1 MENKMRFLPKR
12 LGCLLSLG
20 LFATALFLSPLW
32 AGPEALDNRQGRV
45 VSDIDR
51 LKSVIILSPSTE
63 ERREI
68 YYLYGD
74 SPLLVLNYTEGMVRQ
89 HQEFSDLLRKNGV
102 HPLDVVELLDNALS
116 NARKAGKLAGA
127 LAEIFPEQYPRLED
141 KIGRIKASVLLGR
154 SPEFF
159 FNYNEKGYLDP
170 LIPLSGAFFF
180 TRDFAVS
187 TPRGIILTNSRYKWR
202 KLEHLMGRFIFRF
215 ADELAKYPVVFDAE
229 AEGVH
234 CEGGDIIIKDER
246 TILMGIGNCSDPEA
260 ARKIAQKL
268 NMDVVGVS
276 MPPAD
281 KFSGANF
288 QILHLDTVFNL
299 VDRKKALTVPYLFL
313 KRYEAD
319 NPVVKY
325 LKAVNDQPK
334 GEPAKGEFDLTPTLN
349 MAIVALPKV
358 GWLTLYQA
366 GSGEAR
372 ELGTKLGDY
381 LLEEGYEIVPVGGD
395 PGDMR
400 EDQYID
406 ERALYELSLQGAN
419 VVQLA
424 PGKVV
429 AYAHNRFTNL
439 ALERRGIKVLAFEG
453 KYLADSLGGP
463 HCLTMPLVREQNPEN

>member
-1 MENKMRFLPKR
+1 MRLRPNLIDR
-12 LGCLLSLG
+12 LLSLG
-20 LFATALFLSPLW
+20 LFIMALFLLPLW
-32 AGPEALDNRQGRV
+32 ARPGVLDNRPGRV
-45 VSDIDR
+45 LSDIDR
-51 LKSVIILSPSTE
+51 LESVIILSPSTE

-89 HQEFSDLLRKNGV
+89 HREFTRLLRKNGV
-102 HPLDVVELLDNALS
+102 RPLDVVELLDNGLS
-116 NARKAGKLAGA
+116 NARKAGKLAAA

-141 KIGRIKASVLLGR
+141 KMDLMKASVLLGR

-187 TPRGIILTNSRYKWR
+187 TPLGIILTNSRYKWR
-202 KLEHLMGRFIFRF
+202 KTEHLLGRFVFRF
-215 ADELAKYPVVFDAE
+215 AEELTRYPVIFDAE

-234 CEGGDIIIKDER
+234 CEGGDIIIKDEK
-246 TILMGIGNCSDPEA
+246 TILMGIGNCSEPEA

-268 NMDVVGVS
+268 NMDVIGVS

-281 KFSGANF
+281 RFSGANF

-299 VDRKKALTVPYLFL
+299 VDRKKVLTVPYFFL
-313 KRYEAD
+313 KKFETD

-334 GEPAKGEFDLTPTLN
+334 DEPVKGEFDLTSTLSL
-349 MAIVALPKV
+349 AIEAIPKV
-358 GWLTLYQA
+358 GWLTLFQA

-372 ELGTKLGDY
+372 ELRTKLGDY
-381 LLEEGYEIVPVGGD
+381 LLEQGYEIIPVGGD
-395 PGDMR
+395 LDKMR

-424 PGKVV
+424 AGKVV

-439 ALERRGIKVLAFEG
+439 ALEGKGIRVLAFEG

-463 HCLTMPLVREQNPEN
+463 HCLTMPLVRDAFQSSARMK

>member
-1 MENKMRFLPKR
+1 
-12 LGCLLSLG
+12 
-20 LFATALFLSPLW
+20 
-32 AGPEALDNRQGRV
+32 
-45 VSDIDR
+45 
-51 LKSVIILSPSTE
+51 
-63 ERREI
+63 
-68 YYLYGD
+68 
-74 SPLLVLNYTEGMVRQ
+74 MVRQ
-89 HQEFSDLLRKNGV
+89 HKVFYDLLKKSGV
-102 HPLDVVELLDNALS
+102 RTLSLVDLLNNALF
-116 NARKAGKLAGA
+116 NARQEGKLEGA
-127 LAEIFPEQYPRLED
+127 LAAMLPEQYPRLKE
-141 KIGRIKASVLLGR
+141 KMGRITASVLLGR

-159 FNYNEKGYLDP
+159 FNYHEQGYLDP
-170 LIPLSGAFFF
+170 LIPTSGAFCF

-202 KLEHLMGRFIFRF
+202 KLEHLMGRFVFRF
-215 ADELAKYPVVFDAE
+215 ADELKTYPIVFDAE
-229 AEGVH
+229 AEGVR
-234 CEGGDIIIKDER
+234 CEGGDIIIMDEK

-268 NMDVVGVS
+268 KMDVVGVS

-299 VDRKKALTVPYLFL
+299 VDHKKALTIPYLFL
-313 KRYEAD
+313 KKYDTD

-334 GEPAKGEFDLTPTLN
+334 GEAAKGELDLTPSLN
-349 MAIVALPKV
+349 MAIEAIPKV
-358 GWLTLYQA
+358 GWLTLFQA
-366 GSGEAR
+366 GTGEAK

-381 LLEEGYEIVPVGGD
+381 LLEQGYEIIPVGGEL
-395 PGDMR
+395 GTMR

-424 PGKVV
+424 PGKVI
-429 AYAHNRFTNL
+429 AYKHNKFTNL
-439 ALERRGIKVLAFEG
+439 ALERKGIRVLAFEG

-463 HCLTMPLVREQNPEN
+463 HCLTMPLVRGENPD

>member
-1 MENKMRFLPKR
+1 
-12 LGCLLSLG
+12 
-20 LFATALFLSPLW
+20 LSPVR
-32 AGPEALDNRQGRV
+32 AKPEALDIQHGRV
-45 VSDIDR
+45 VSEIDPLR
-51 LKSVIILSPSTE
+51 SVIILSPSTE

-68 YYLYGD
+68 YTLYGD
-74 SPLLVLNYTEGMVRQ
+74 SPLLVLNYTEGMVQQ
-89 HQEFSDLLRKNGV
+89 HKKLSDLLKKSGV
-102 HPLDVVELLDNALS
+102 RTLNLVDLLENALF
-116 NARKAGKLAGA
+116 NARQAGRLEGA
-127 LAEIFPEQYPRLED
+127 LAEIFPDQFPRLREKMD
-141 KIGRIKASVLLGR
+141 RITASVLLGR

-159 FNYNEKGYLDP
+159 FSYNDKGALDP
-170 LIPLSGAFFF
+170 LIPLSGAFFY

-187 TPRGIILTNSRYKWR
+187 TPRGMILTNSRYRWR
-202 KLEHLMGRFIFRF
+202 NLEHLLGRFVFRF
-215 ADELAKYPVVFDAE
+215 ADQLKKHPIVFDAE

-234 CEGGDIIIKDER
+234 CEGGDIIIKDEK

-281 KFSGANF
+281 KYSGANF

-299 VDRKKALTVPYLFL
+299 VDQKKVLTVPYLFL
-313 KRYEAD
+313 KKYETA
-319 NPVVKY
+319 NPVVRY

-334 GEPAKGEFDLTPTLN
+334 GEPAKGEIDLSPSLII
-349 MAIVALPKV
+349 AIEAIPKV
-358 GWLTLYQA
+358 GWLTLFQA
-366 GSGEAR
+366 GSGEVR

-381 LLEEGYEIVPVGGD
+381 LLGQGYEIIPVGGEQ
-395 PGDMR
+395 GNMR

-424 PGKVV
+424 AGKVI
-429 AYAHNRFTNL
+429 AYGHNKFTNL
-439 ALERRGIKVLAFEG
+439 ALERKGIKVLAFEG

-463 HCLTMPLVREQNPEN
+463 HCLTMPLVRGQNPD

>member
-1 MENKMRFLPKR
+1 MSLNRKAVGVLFI
-12 LGCLLSLG
+12 LGFFVSV
-20 LFATALFLSPLW
+20 FFSSPIS
-32 AGPEALDNRQGRV
+32 AKPGAFDIPEGRV
-45 VSDIDR
+45 VSEVDR
-51 LKSVIILSPSTE
+51 LRSVIILSPSTE

-74 SPLLVLNYTEGMVRQ
+74 SPLLVLNYLEGMVQQ
-89 HQEFSDLLRKNGV
+89 HKKLSDLLRKSGV
-102 HPLDVVELLDNALS
+102 RTLNLVDLLDNALS
-116 NARKAGKLAGA
+116 NARKAGKLEGA
-127 LAEIFPEQYPRLED
+127 LADIFPEQYPRLGEKMD
-141 KIGRIKASVLLGR
+141 RITASVLLGR

-159 FNYNEKGYLDP
+159 FSYNEKGALDP
-170 LIPLSGAFFF
+170 LIPLSGAFFY

-187 TPRGIILTNSRYKWR
+187 TPHGIILTNSRYQWR
-202 KLEHLMGRFIFRF
+202 KLEHLLGRFVFRF
-215 ADELAKYPVVFDAE
+215 ADELTKHPIVFDAE

-234 CEGGDIIIKDER
+234 CEGGDIIIKDEK
-246 TILMGIGNCSDPEA
+246 TILMGIGNCSAPEA

-268 NMDVVGVS
+268 NVNVVGVS

-288 QILHLDTVFNL
+288 EILHLDTVFNL
-299 VDRKKALTVPYLFL
+299 VDHKKALTIPYLFL
-313 KRYEAD
+313 KKYETD

-325 LKAVNDQPK
+325 FRAVNDQPK
-334 GEPAKGEFDLTPTLN
+334 GEPKKGELDLSPSLK
-349 MAIVALPKV
+349 MAIEAIPKV
-358 GWLTLYQA
+358 GWLTLFQA
-366 GSGEAR
+366 SSGEAR

-381 LLEEGYEIVPVGGD
+381 LLEQGYEIIPVGGEL
-395 PGDMR
+395 GNMR

-429 AYAHNRFTNL
+429 AYKHNKFTNL
-439 ALERRGIKVLAFEG
+439 ALERKGIKVLAFEG

-463 HCLTMPLVREQNPEN
+463 HCLTMPLVREQNPD

>member
-1 MENKMRFLPKR
+1 MSLRPRAVSFLF
-12 LGCLLSLG
+12 SLG
-20 LFATALFLSPLW
+20 FFASAFFLTPIL
-32 AGPEALDNRQGRV
+32 AKPEALDGQPGRV
-45 VSDIDR
+45 FSDIDR

-89 HQEFSDLLRKNGV
+89 HKEFAGILRENGV
-102 HPLDVVELLDNALS
+102 RPLDVVELLDNALS
-116 NARKAGKLAGA
+116 NARKAGRLEGA
-127 LAEIFPEQYPRLED
+127 LAEIFPEQYPRLEG
-141 KIGRIKASVLLGR
+141 KIDRIKASALLGR

-159 FNYNEKGYLDP
+159 FNYNEKGYLEP

-215 ADELAKYPVVFDAE
+215 ADELSQHPVVFDAE

-234 CEGGDIIIKDER
+234 CEGGDIIIKDEK

-299 VDRKKALTVPYLFL
+299 VDRKKVLTIPYLFL

-334 GEPAKGEFDLTPTLN
+334 CEPAKGEFDLTPTLN
-349 MAIVALPKV
+349 MAIEAIPKV
-358 GWLTLYQA
+358 GWLTLFQA

-381 LLEEGYEIVPVGGD
+381 LLEEGYEIIPVGGD
-395 PGDMR
+395 LGDMR

-439 ALERRGIKVLAFEG
+439 ALGRKGIRVLAFDG

-463 HCLTMPLVREQNPEN
+463 HCLTMPLVREEFQSSARMK

>member
-1 MENKMRFLPKR
+1 MRLCPKVVGFL
-12 LGCLLSLG
+12 
-20 LFATALFLSPLW
+20 LFLGFFLGFFFSLPIL
-32 AGPEALDNRQGRV
+32 AKPEALDIQQGSV
-45 VSDIDR
+45 VSEIDH

-74 SPLLVLNYTEGMVRQ
+74 SPMLMLNYTEGMVRQ
-89 HQEFSDLLRKNGV
+89 HKNLSDLLRKNGV
-102 HPLDVVELLDNALS
+102 RTLSLVDLLDNALS
-116 NARKAGKLAGA
+116 NARKSGKIEGA
-127 LAEIFPEQYPRLED
+127 LAEMFPEQYPRLKEKTD
-141 KIGRIKASVLLGR
+141 RITASVLLGR

-170 LIPLSGAFFF
+170 LIPLSGAFFY

-187 TPRGIILTNSRYKWR
+187 TPLGIILTNSRYKWR
-202 KLEHLMGRFIFRF
+202 KLEHLMGRFVFRF
-215 ADELAKYPVVFDAE
+215 ADELKRHPIVFDAE

-234 CEGGDIIIKDER
+234 CEGGDIIIKDEK

-268 NMDVVGVS
+268 NMNVVGVS

-281 KFSGANF
+281 KFSGTNF

-299 VDRKKALTVPYLFL
+299 VDHKKALTIPYLFL
-313 KRYEAD
+313 KKYETD

-334 GEPAKGEFDLTPTLN
+334 GDPEKDELDLSPSLSI
-349 MAIVALPKV
+349 AIEAIPKV
-358 GWLTLYQA
+358 GWLTLFQA
-366 GSGEAR
+366 GTGEAR
-372 ELGTKLGDY
+372 ELGTQLGDY
-381 LLEEGYEIVPVGGD
+381 LLEQGYEIIPVGGE
-395 PGDMR
+395 PGNMR

-419 VVQLA
+419 VIQLA
-424 PGKVV
+424 PGKVI
-429 AYAHNRFTNL
+429 AYKHNTFTNL
-439 ALERRGIKVLAFEG
+439 ALERTGIRVLAFEG

-463 HCLTMPLVREQNPEN
+463 HCLTMPLLRADNRKN

>member
-1 MENKMRFLPKR
+1 MKTRICSGL
-12 LGCLLSLG
+12 CLVLI
-20 LFATALFLSPLW
+20 ACFLSPVR
-32 AGPEALDNRQGRV
+32 AKPEALDIQQGRV
-45 VSDIDR
+45 VSEIDPLR
-51 LKSVIILSPSTE
+51 SVIILSPSTE

-68 YYLYGD
+68 YTLYGD
-74 SPLLVLNYTEGMVRQ
+74 SPLLVLNYTEGMVQQ
-89 HQEFSDLLRKNGV
+89 HKKLSDLLRKSGV
-102 HPLDVVELLDNALS
+102 RTLNLVDLLENALF
-116 NARKAGKLAGA
+116 NARQAGKLEGA
-127 LAEIFPEQYPRLED
+127 LAEIFPEKYPRLEE
-141 KIGRIKASVLLGR
+141 KKNRITASVLLGR

-159 FNYNEKGYLDP
+159 FSYNEKGALDP
-170 LIPLSGAFFF
+170 LIPLSGAFFY

-187 TPRGIILTNSRYKWR
+187 TPRGMILTNSRYRWR
-202 KLEHLMGRFIFRF
+202 NLEHLLGRFVFRF
-215 ADELAKYPVVFDAE
+215 ADQLTKHPIVFDAE

-234 CEGGDIIIKDER
+234 CEGGDIIIKDEK

-281 KFSGANF
+281 KYSGANF

-299 VDRKKALTVPYLFL
+299 VDRKKVLTVPYLFL
-313 KRYEAD
+313 KKYEAA
-319 NPVVKY
+319 NPVVRY

-334 GEPAKGEFDLTPTLN
+334 GEPAKGEIDLSPSLN
-349 MAIVALPKV
+349 IAIEAIPKV
-358 GWLTLYQA
+358 GWLTLFQA

-381 LLEEGYEIVPVGGD
+381 LLGQGYEIIPVGGEQ
-395 PGDMR
+395 GNMR

-424 PGKVV
+424 AGKVI
-429 AYAHNRFTNL
+429 AYGHNKFTNL
-439 ALERRGIKVLAFEG
+439 ALERKGIKVLAFEG

-463 HCLTMPLVREQNPEN
+463 HCLTMPLVRGQNPD

>member
-1 MENKMRFLPKR
+1 
-12 LGCLLSLG
+12 
-20 LFATALFLSPLW
+20 LSPVR
-32 AGPEALDNRQGRV
+32 AKPEALDIQQGRV
-45 VSDIDR
+45 VSEIDPLR
-51 LKSVIILSPSTE
+51 SVIILSPSTE

-68 YYLYGD
+68 YTLYGD
-74 SPLLVLNYTEGMVRQ
+74 SPLFVLNYLEGMVQQ
-89 HQEFSDLLRKNGV
+89 HQKLSNLLKKSGVRTLNLVDLL
-102 HPLDVVELLDNALS
+102 ENALF
-116 NARKAGKLAGA
+116 NARQAGRLEGA
-127 LAEIFPEQYPRLED
+127 LAEIFPDQFPRLREKMD
-141 KIGRIKASVLLGR
+141 RITASVLLGR

-159 FNYNEKGYLDP
+159 FSYNDKGALDP
-170 LIPLSGAFFF
+170 LIPLSGAFFY

-187 TPRGIILTNSRYKWR
+187 TPRGMILTNSRYRWR
-202 KLEHLMGRFIFRF
+202 KLEHLLGRFVFRF
-215 ADELAKYPVVFDAE
+215 ADQLTKHPIVFDAE

-234 CEGGDIIIKDER
+234 CEGGDIIIKDEK

-281 KFSGANF
+281 KYSGANF

-299 VDRKKALTVPYLFL
+299 VDQKKVLTVPYLFL
-313 KRYEAD
+313 KKYETA
-319 NPVVKY
+319 NPVVRY

-334 GEPAKGEFDLTPTLN
+334 GEPAKGEIDLSPSLII
-349 MAIVALPKV
+349 AIEAIPKV
-358 GWLTLYQA
+358 GWLTLFQA
-366 GSGEAR
+366 GSGEVR

-381 LLEEGYEIVPVGGD
+381 LLGQGYEIIPVGGEQ
-395 PGDMR
+395 GNMR

-424 PGKVV
+424 AGKVI
-429 AYAHNRFTNL
+429 AYGHNKFTNL
-439 ALERRGIKVLAFEG
+439 ALERKGIKVLAFEG

-463 HCLTMPLVREQNPEN
+463 HCLTMPLVRGQNPD